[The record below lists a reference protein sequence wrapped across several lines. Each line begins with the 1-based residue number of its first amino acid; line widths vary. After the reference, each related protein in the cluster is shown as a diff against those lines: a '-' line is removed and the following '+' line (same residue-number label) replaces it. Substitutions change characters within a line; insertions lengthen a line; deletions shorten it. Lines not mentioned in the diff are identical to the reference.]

1 MTFANK
7 YSQRQTKGNKYTW
20 LWRLSVNLSFK
31 NVLNL
36 QIETNIKMFKPYQD
50 LLAPAPG
57 SRRAACAVDTLWVGL
72 APPNKMQAC
81 ICSVKDGWNFQCSFL
96 KLPQPPL
103 DHALGSTY
111 LTSPAHSLCLS
122 QTWWACKAHAS
133 SNMKERVPDTPRDA
147 YAWLHKAFSW
157 SAVTVLQW
165 KFSSFGLSF
174 GWKVTWKASSVQI
187 SFYCHKWLGQN
198 IEVQRTS
205 SKLLAEFND
214 NSPWSTLFH
223 NLS

>member
-1 MTFANK
+1 MIMKAICKSEFQECLEFTNRNK
-7 YSQRQTKGNKYTW
+7 HKDVQALLSLACSCSRITKSCMCCWHPLGW
-20 LWRLSVNLSFK
+20 IS
-31 NVLNL
+31 
-36 QIETNIKMFKPYQD
+36 
-50 LLAPAPG
+50 
-57 SRRAACAVDTLWVGL
+57 
-72 APPNKMQAC
+72 PPNKMQAC

-122 QTWWACKAHAS
+122 QTKWARKAHAS
-133 SNMKERVPDTPRDA
+133 SNMREHVPDTPRED

-165 KFSSFGLSF
+165 KFSSFGLSV

-223 NLS
+223 NLC